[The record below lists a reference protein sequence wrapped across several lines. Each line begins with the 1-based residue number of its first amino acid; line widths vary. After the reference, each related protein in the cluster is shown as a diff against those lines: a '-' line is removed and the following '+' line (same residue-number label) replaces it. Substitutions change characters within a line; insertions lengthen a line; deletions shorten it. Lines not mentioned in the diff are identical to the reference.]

1 MRCHGQGW
9 GNRTTG
15 VRCPGVYGA
24 TGRLVACIAL
34 GHGSDKPGAG
44 MDTDTEKRH
53 VRSSTGPFTNR
64 PKLHSASVFPQ
75 TRRLSYTFR
84 GTWNREK
91 RDLNKTCE
99 QESFQFALRRCWWD
113 VEDTGLAQDSR
124 GLEPGPAMGLVS
136 TLGDI
141 QRTTIEQL

>member
-1 MRCHGQGW
+1 MVVLYLFYSCSPHLGLPSGVWHGVMRCHGQGW

-64 PKLHSASVFPQ
+64 PELHSASVFLQ
-75 TRRLSYTFR
+75 TFRPSYTFR
-84 GTWNREK
+84 GTGVGEIK
-91 RDLNKTCE
+91 
-99 QESFQFALRRCWWD
+99 
-113 VEDTGLAQDSR
+113 DT
-124 GLEPGPAMGLVS
+124 
-136 TLGDI
+136 
-141 QRTTIEQL
+141 

>member
-1 MRCHGQGW
+1 M
-9 GNRTTG
+9 
-15 VRCPGVYGA
+15 
-24 TGRLVACIAL
+24 ACTAL

-44 MDTDTEKRH
+44 VDTRF
-53 VRSSTGPFTNR
+53 SPNASTQ
-64 PKLHSASVFPQ
+64 LHFPGY
-75 TRRLSYTFR
+75 R
-84 GTWNREK
+84 NREK

-99 QESFQFALRRCWWD
+99 PESFQFSLRRCWWD
-113 VEDTGLAQDSR
+113 MEDTGLAQDSR